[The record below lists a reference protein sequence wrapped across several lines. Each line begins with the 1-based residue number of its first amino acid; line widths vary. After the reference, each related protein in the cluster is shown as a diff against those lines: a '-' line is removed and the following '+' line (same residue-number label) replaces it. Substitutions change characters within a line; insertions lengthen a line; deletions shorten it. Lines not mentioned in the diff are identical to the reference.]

1 MQNVGEVNVIG
12 VLKITDNVQVWDVE
26 AKNMKIGHGET
37 LVQVVL
43 ALAARYLKK
52 NMSSLIKIILF
63 CIFLKLLDC
72 LTLCFYLL

>member
-52 NMSSLIKIILF
+52 TCLAW
-63 CIFLKLLDC
+63 LK
-72 LTLCFYLL
+72 